1 MSTDWAAW
9 EVELQSLIDD
19 VFNVT
24 ESTER
29 ESPSSSSSTSS
40 SIDGK
45 HQAMLDE
52 EAMLEDEAML
62 DEQATHAGQASP
74 SERTLEFALF
84 WTVTDLFFAERSCAR
99 KRQLYVQLHAEWRSI
114 RQQFFN

>member
-1 MSTDWAAW
+1 MSMDWAAW
-9 EVELQSLIDD
+9 EVELQCLIDD

-40 SIDGK
+40 SVDAK

-74 SERTLEFALF
+74 SLEFALF
-84 WTVTDLFFAERSCAR
+84 WTVTDLFFAERSCAQ
-99 KRQLYVQLHAEWRSI
+99 KRQLYVQLHSEWRSI
-114 RQQFFN
+114 RKQFFN